1 MDKKQTKTKSTD
13 DGLNTKPANCGYTV
27 LATVFEKHVLH
38 FDIGDSVY
46 LRTDPEQSERL
57 VTGINVRESGISY
70 AVTCGTNESWHY
82 AFEMTRERDI
92 IKATS
97 S

>member
-27 LATVFEKHVLH
+27 LATVFEKHILH

-46 LRTDPEQSERL
+46 LKTDPEQSERL
-57 VTGINVRESGISY
+57 VTGISVRQNGITY
-70 AVTCGTNESWHY
+70 AISHLTNESWHY
-82 AFEMTRERDI
+82 DFEITKERDI

>member
-1 MDKKQTKTKSTD
+1 MDKKQSKIKSTE

-27 LATVFEKHVLH
+27 LATVFEKYILH
-38 FDIGDSVY
+38 FDIGDSVF
-46 LRTDPEQSERL
+46 LKTDPEQSERL
-57 VTGINVRESGISY
+57 VTGISVRQNGITYALSY
-70 AVTCGTNESWHY
+70 LTNESYHY
-82 AFEMTRERDI
+82 DFEITKERDI

>member
-1 MDKKQTKTKSTD
+1 MDKKQSKIKSTD
-13 DGLNTKPANCGYTV
+13 NGLNTKTANCGYTV

-46 LRTDPEQSERL
+46 LRTVPEQSERL
-57 VTGINVRESGISY
+57 VTGINVREIGISY
-70 AVTCGTNESWHY
+70 AVSCGTNESWHY
-82 AFEMTRERDI
+82 AFEMTKERDI

>member
-1 MDKKQTKTKSTD
+1 MDEKQSKTKNTD
-13 DGLNTKPANCGYTV
+13 DGLTTKQANYGYTV

-46 LRTDPEQSERL
+46 LRTDSEQAERL
-57 VTGINVRESGISY
+57 VTGINIRESGISY
-70 AVTCGTNESWHY
+70 AVTCGTTESWHY
-82 AFEMTRERDI
+82 AFEITKERDI

>member
-1 MDKKQTKTKSTD
+1 MSEKKITKTKVSKEQ
-13 DGLNTKPANCGYTV
+13 NTKPDGYTV

-57 VTGINVRESGISY
+57 VTGINVRERGISY

-82 AFEMTRERDI
+82 AFEMTKERDI

>member
-1 MDKKQTKTKSTD
+1 MTIESTND
-13 DGLNTKPANCGYTV
+13 NNSTKPANCGYTV
-27 LATVFEKHVLH
+27 LATVFEKHILH

-46 LRTDPEQSERL
+46 LRTDPEQAERL
-57 VTGINVRESGISY
+57 VTGISVRQNGITY
-70 AVTCGTNESWHY
+70 AISHLTNETWHY
-82 AFEMTRERDI
+82 DFEITKERDI

>member
-1 MDKKQTKTKSTD
+1 MAKQTKTKNTD
-13 DGLNTKPANCGYTV
+13 GGLNTKNANCGYTA
-27 LATVFEKHVLH
+27 LATVFEKHILY

-46 LRTDPEQSERL
+46 LRTDPEQAERL

-70 AVTCGTNESWHY
+70 AVTCGANESWHY
-82 AFEMTRERDI
+82 AFEMTKERDI
-92 IKATS
+92 VKATS

>member
-1 MDKKQTKTKSTD
+1 MDKKQSKIKSTD
-13 DGLNTKPANCGYTV
+13 DGLSTKPANCGYTV
-27 LATVFEKHVLH
+27 LATVFEKHILH

-46 LRTDPEQSERL
+46 LKTDPEQVERL
-57 VTGINVRESGISY
+57 VTGISVRKNGITYAISY
-70 AVTCGTNESWHY
+70 LTNETWHY
-82 AFEMTRERDI
+82 DFEITKERDI

>member
-1 MDKKQTKTKSTD
+1 MGKRQSKIKSTD
-13 DGLNTKPANCGYTV
+13 DGSNTKPANCGYTV
-27 LATVFEKHVLH
+27 LATVFEKHILH

-46 LRTDPEQSERL
+46 LRTDPEQAERL
-57 VTGINVRESGISY
+57 VTGINIRQNGISY
-70 AVTCGTNESWHY
+70 ALSHLTNENWHY
-82 AFEMTRERDI
+82 DFEISKERDI

>member
-1 MDKKQTKTKSTD
+1 MDKKQSKIKTTNDGISTE
-13 DGLNTKPANCGYTV
+13 TANCGYTV
-27 LATVFEKHVLH
+27 LATVFEKHALH

-46 LRTDPEQSERL
+46 LRTDPEQAERL

-70 AVTCGTNESWHY
+70 AATCGTNESWHY
-82 AFEMTRERDI
+82 AFEMTKERDI

>member
-1 MDKKQTKTKSTD
+1 MKHKETPQDKP
-13 DGLNTKPANCGYTV
+13 DGYKV
-27 LATVFEKHVLH
+27 LATVFEKPVIQ

-46 LRTDPEQSERL
+46 LRTDHDQLERL
-57 VTGINVRESGISY
+57 VTGINIREVG
-70 AVTCGTNESWHY
+70 VTYGVSCGTNESWHY
-82 AFEMTRERDI
+82 AFEMTKERDI